1 MKGSVRKRGEGWS
14 YYFTIGK
21 VDGKYKKKEKGGFA
35 TKKEAETALRD
46 AIRKFETEG
55 HITQSND
62 YTLTEFINYWF
73 DNVGSTYLKYE
84 SITQYK
90 GVLKNHIA
98 NEIGFIPLKK
108 VTPIVLQ
115 EFFTKKQQYF
125 NCNANSNTV
134 KVIKNLL
141 NNVFKF
147 AKKQNIIA
155 LNPMLHLELKS
166 KRETTKK
173 ELRVISP
180 EALESMERAIKD
192 TRYYIPFLIA
202 LHTGVRRGE
211 VLGLTWDNVDFKNNR
226 MYVKKALQQQ
236 RGKGAVLV
244 GTKTKSSIRDFKMT
258 DILAEELKKH
268 KVVQEQRKK
277 YYGENYYIKHDFIC
291 CNEDGS
297 PISPLRF
304 STFFINLSKRLG
316 YEHSFH
322 DLRHTHATLLH
333 EAGVNI
339 KVIQDRLGHADIAT
353 TMNIYSHITSIL
365 EDDSIDKLN
374 KKFKN
379 Q

>member
-1 MKGSVRKRGEGWS
+1 MKGSVRKRGDKWS

-21 VDGKYKKKEKGGFA
+21 VDGKYKKKEKGGFS
-35 TKKEAETALRD
+35 TKKEAEAALRE

-73 DNVGSTYLKYE
+73 DNVGSAYLKYE
-84 SITQYK
+84 SMTQYK
-90 GVLKNHIA
+90 GVLKNHIN
-98 NEIGFIPLKK
+98 NEIGYLPLNK
-108 VTPIVLQ
+108 VTPIILQ
-115 EFFTKKQQYF
+115 EFFTKKQKEF
-125 NCNANSNTV
+125 NCNANTNTV

-147 AKKQNIIA
+147 AKKQNIIT

-166 KRETTKK
+166 KKETTKK

-180 EALESMERAIKD
+180 EALKAMEAAIKD

-211 VLGLTWDNVDFKNNR
+211 VLCLTWDNIDFENNR
-226 MYVKKALQQQ
+226 MHIEKALQQQ
-236 RGKGAVLV
+236 KGKGAVVV
-244 GTKTKSSIRDFKMT
+244 GTKTKSSLRDFKMT
-258 DILAEELKKH
+258 NVLIEELKKH
-268 KVVQEQRKK
+268 KEIQNQQKE
-277 YYGENYYIKHDFIC
+277 YYGDHYYKEYDFVC

-304 STFFINLSKRLG
+304 SNFFISLSKRLG
-316 YEHSFH
+316 YQHSFH

-333 EAGVNI
+333 EAGVNV
-339 KVIQDRLGHADIAT
+339 KVIQERLGHSDIAT
-353 TMNIYSHITSIL
+353 TMNIYSHITKSL
-365 EDDSIDKLN
+365 EEDAIDRLN
-374 KKFKN
+374 KKFDS
-379 Q
+379 